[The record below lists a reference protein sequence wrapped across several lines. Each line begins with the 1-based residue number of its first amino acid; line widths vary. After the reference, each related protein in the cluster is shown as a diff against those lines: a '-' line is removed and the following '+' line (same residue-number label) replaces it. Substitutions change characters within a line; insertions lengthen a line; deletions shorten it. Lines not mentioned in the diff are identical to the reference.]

1 MAKKFTMY
9 LISHSHTDIGYTDR
23 QEKIERYHVDFI
35 KQVINMNKEI
45 EAGSHPNWEGF
56 RWTCENYWQ
65 VENFLKS
72 ATSDEKTEFYR
83 LIQEKKID
91 VSLNYLNLTELVDD
105 QILRKKL
112 QEGKEWA
119 REIDFKGN
127 SAMTADING
136 YSWGYASALYDNGIK
151 NLFSCIHGHHGLSP
165 LRRQQRPFKWKTPD
179 GKELFVWNGG
189 HYMLGNEFLLI
200 PNTRFTYHLKDEF
213 MDDHQTNQFE
223 ITEKRIFKYVHSLKA
238 DHYMFDYVPVMI
250 SGVLT
255 DNAPANGELM
265 DTINLWNEKHGQEIF
280 LQMITLNDFFE
291 IAEKETGLPVYSGD
305 WNDWW
310 ADGVGSTPA
319 ATKIYKEA
327 QRKYQLAEKLDPDG
341 LTGITNEKHKAED
354 NLIMYAEHTWGYSSS
369 ISEPWN
375 TLVNELEYRKTGY
388 ATQASVAASLY
399 LDEILAKHGEVS
411 IRPNREK
418 RFKIINPHDQK
429 IVDMATVYIEHWENV
444 EDIYIDEKN
453 IHRLSAVDQETGKEL
468 LTQAMKTARAT
479 EVKIWIELE
488 PKEEK
493 NIKVIFKPEK
503 QKLYDLSLIEGSE
516 GVQDILEKQ
525 QKNRANIN
533 GVENDY
539 FSTVFEYP
547 MGISHLELKK
557 NACSIINDEMLYAP
571 FSGVYEVTP
580 IRQDPVEER
589 RLMGR
594 NRKGKFAK
602 RSQAV
607 LKDIRI
613 LDDGEIF
620 TSVLFDYELEGTR
633 LYAVYMKF
641 FKTTARIDATI
652 RLHKESVWAPE
663 NLYVSLPFSLPNSK
677 TWIDKTGCL
686 IRPGID
692 QLPDTNM
699 EFYLTQ
705 NGWISESEKG
715 TLFVNCKDA
724 PLLTYGDL
732 DFHEIQLANESTTWK
747 NTQVTYSWIMN
758 NFWETNFKA
767 DLGGFY
773 EFDYSLNF
781 YDKIFD
787 QKEARDKLEEFS
799 QGIIGISV

>member
-1 MAKKFTMY
+1 M
-9 LISHSHTDIGYTDR
+9 DR
-23 QEKIERYHVDFI
+23 IRTK
-35 KQVINMNKEI
+35 
-45 EAGSHPNWEGF
+45 
-56 RWTCENYWQ
+56 
-65 VENFLKS
+65 
-72 ATSDEKTEFYR
+72 
-83 LIQEKKID
+83 
-91 VSLNYLNLTELVDD
+91 
-105 QILRKKL
+105 
-112 QEGKEWA
+112 
-119 REIDFKGN
+119 
-127 SAMTADING
+127 
-136 YSWGYASALYDNGIK
+136 
-151 NLFSCIHGHHGLSP
+151 
-165 LRRQQRPFKWKTPD
+165 RR
-179 GKELFVWNGG
+179 
-189 HYMLGNEFLLI
+189 
-200 PNTRFTYHLKDEF
+200 
-213 MDDHQTNQFE
+213 
-223 ITEKRIFKYVHSLKA
+223 
-238 DHYMFDYVPVMI
+238 
-250 SGVLT
+250 
-255 DNAPANGELM
+255 
-265 DTINLWNEKHGQEIF
+265 
-280 LQMITLNDFFE
+280 
-291 IAEKETGLPVYSGD
+291 
-305 WNDWW
+305 
-310 ADGVGSTPA
+310 
-319 ATKIYKEA
+319 
-327 QRKYQLAEKLDPDG
+327 
-341 LTGITNEKHKAED
+341 
-354 NLIMYAEHTWGYSSS
+354 
-369 ISEPWN
+369 
-375 TLVNELEYRKTGY
+375 
-388 ATQASVAASLY
+388 
-399 LDEILAKHGEVS
+399 
-411 IRPNREK
+411 
-418 RFKIINPHDQK
+418 
-429 IVDMATVYIEHWENV
+429 
-444 EDIYIDEKN
+444 
-453 IHRLSAVDQETGKEL
+453 
-468 LTQAMKTARAT
+468 
-479 EVKIWIELE
+479 
-488 PKEEK
+488 K

-533 GVENDY
+533 GVENGY